1 MDDHKKQP
9 SRGWLRSVPL
19 VGERLADKMERA
31 PTVAVLR
38 LAGVIGAARF
48 ARPGAG
54 LNLADMAGPIRAAF
68 KLKRL
73 KAVALAVNSPGG
85 SAVQSALIA
94 GRIRQLAD
102 ENEIPVY
109 AFCEDAAA
117 SGGYWL
123 ACAADTIYA
132 QPASVI
138 GSIGVISAGFGF
150 DEAIKKLGV
159 DRRVYTAG
167 DVKAQLDPFQPEK
180 LEDIKRLHALQDD
193 IHGQFKDWVRLRRG
207 ERLHEDAP
215 ELFEGAFWTGAKA
228 LDMGLVDGLGDIR
241 SVMRETYGENVRLRL
256 VEKPMGLLQRRLGL
270 GVAGGDAGEIGAGLS
285 HGLIA
290 AVHEQAWWARLG
302 L

>member
-1 MDDHKKQP
+1 MDDTNKQP
-9 SRGWLRSVPL
+9 SRGWLRHVPV
-19 VGERLADKMERA
+19 VGERLADRLERA

-38 LAGVIGAARF
+38 LSGVIDAARF

-54 LNLADMAGPIRAAF
+54 PNLADMAGPIGAAF

-85 SAVQSALIA
+85 SPVQSALIA
-94 GRIRQLAD
+94 GRIRQLAE
-102 ENEIPVY
+102 ENEVPVY

-150 DEAIKKLGV
+150 DEAIKRLGV

-167 DVKAQLDPFQPEK
+167 DVKSQLDPFQPEK
-180 LEDIKRLHALQDD
+180 REDIKRLRALQDD
-193 IHGQFKDWVRLRRG
+193 IHGQFKDWVRTRRG
-207 ERLHEDAP
+207 DRLKEDSP
-215 ELFEGAFWTGAKA
+215 ELFEGAFWTGNRA
-228 LDMGLVDGLGDIR
+228 LEMGLVDGLGDIR
-241 SVMRETYGENVRLRL
+241 SVMRAEFGESVRLRL
-256 VEKPMGLLQRRLGL
+256 VEKPKGLLQRRLGL
-270 GVAGGDAGEIGAGLS
+270 GVRGGDGAEVGAGLS
-285 HGLIA
+285 RGLLA
-290 AVHEQAWWARLG
+290 AADEQAWWARLG

>member
-1 MDDHKKQP
+1 MNDTNKQP
-9 SRGWLRSVPL
+9 SRGWLRHVP
-19 VGERLADKMERA
+19 VFGERLADRLERA

-38 LAGVIGAARF
+38 LSGVIGAARF
-48 ARPGAG
+48 GRPGAG
-54 LNLADMAGPIRAAF
+54 LNLADMAGPIGAAF

-85 SAVQSALIA
+85 SPVQSALIA

-102 ENEIPVY
+102 ENEVPVY

-150 DEAIKKLGV
+150 NEAIKRLGV

-167 DVKAQLDPFQPEK
+167 DVKSQLDPFQPEK
-180 LEDIKRLHALQDD
+180 GEDIKRLRALQDD
-193 IHGQFKDWVRLRRG
+193 IHGQFKDWVRTRRG
-207 ERLHEDAP
+207 DRLKEDSP
-215 ELFEGAFWTGAKA
+215 ELFEGAFWTGNKA
-228 LDMGLVDGLGDIR
+228 LEMGLVDGLGDIR
-241 SVMRETYGENVRLRL
+241 SVMRAEFGEKVRLRL
-256 VEKPMGLLQRRLGL
+256 VEKPKGLLQRRLGL
-270 GVAGGDAGEIGAGLS
+270 GVRGGDGAEIGSGLS
-285 HGLIA
+285 RGLLA
-290 AVHEQAWWARLG
+290 AADEQAWWARLG

>member
-1 MDDHKKQP
+1 MP
-9 SRGWLRSVPL
+9 V
-19 VGERLADKMERA
+19 VGERLADRLERA

-38 LAGVIGAARF
+38 LAGVIGASRLG
-48 ARPGAG
+48 RPGSG

-73 KAVALAVNSPGG
+73 KAVALAINSPGG
-85 SAVQSALIA
+85 SPVQSALIA
-94 GRIRQLAD
+94 GRIRQMAD
-102 ENEIPVY
+102 ESEMPVY

-150 DEAIKKLGV
+150 DGAIKRLGV

-167 DVKAQLDPFQPEK
+167 EVKSQLDPFQPERK
-180 LEDIKRLHALQDD
+180 EDIKRLRALQDD
-193 IHGQFKDWVRLRRG
+193 IHGQFKDWVRERRG
-207 ERLHEDAP
+207 DRLDETAP
-215 ELFEGAFWTGAKA
+215 ELFEGAFWTGTKA
-228 LDMGLVDGLGDIR
+228 LEMGLVDGLGDIR
-241 SVMRETYGENVRLRL
+241 SVMREKYGENVRLRL
-256 VEKPMGLLQRRLGL
+256 VEKPKGLLQRRIGL
-270 GVAGGDAGEIGAGLS
+270 GVGGADGAEIGAGATR
-285 HGLIA
+285 GLIA
-290 AVHEQAWWARLG
+290 AVDEQAWWARLG